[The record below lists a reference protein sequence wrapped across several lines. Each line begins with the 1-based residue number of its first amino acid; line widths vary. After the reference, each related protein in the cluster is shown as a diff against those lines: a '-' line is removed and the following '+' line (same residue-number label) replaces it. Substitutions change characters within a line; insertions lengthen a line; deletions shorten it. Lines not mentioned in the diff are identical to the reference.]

1 MKGMK
6 KLFALLAVLTM
17 ALTLTPMVA
26 PVAAADDYIVTITPE
41 EATVYEAQTV
51 EFKVTVKSADGFP
64 VDPSRISYSWLST
77 ATDVATVPVGAFSST
92 VLVTAVGKGTA
103 EIQAKVTIE
112 GFQKVVAATITV
124 LEKPTTPNPGMATIE
139 AEQAATGSN
148 VVTATVSFEEYLD
161 KVDAAYLVGA
171 RITIPKSANL
181 GGATLALTATIGS
194 TPYTSGSATIPADG
208 SPIII
213 LLSSASLAAAT
224 GTEGMWTIAITDS
237 GAPAKIPNDFTMTF
251 EVVSGK
257 TADFTTTT
265 TNLVVLAS
273 KGVEMKAHT
282 FTVEPVQQIL
292 PLTASGVPGT
302 ATIELKFDGEDVLTA
317 SAKILSASLS
327 NSVVVASAT
336 VSGNLVPISTA
347 TSLTAT
353 PIVVEVKPAGV
364 AGSSRMTI
372 VVQFTDAYSHTYT
385 ATAYIDVIVSQ
396 PSVPVT
402 LYNAQGSWV
411 TTNVLSYK
419 VTYDVVGG
427 FDMQNQVVQLF
438 AGNNATPIGIAQL
451 GQPVYASFA
460 DLYNAMGGKDGYLTL
475 KHAGGTSS
483 VTVPITFLSL
493 KDSTFK
499 GSYVSGEPLGEVTG
513 TITNVGGK
521 EIANT
526 STIGLA
532 LVGVWKDEEGKTQ
545 AAKIANIIATLT
557 ADKKTAT
564 FSTSGSDIRLT
575 VPAGSVYLVSKHVAD
590 EMVNNNNSNVYG
602 LSVADIAKY
611 AYKTI
616 TITQGTLVANPSTVN
631 APVNQKEIYLYD
643 QFGYPLKNTPVKVQY
658 GYKDENGNPIP
669 PAPAATDGEGKVK
682 LNFPQPY
689 AFGTYTATIS
699 TVKSGAFVDGVVALT
714 VTYAGGLS
722 LSDMTMA
729 GSLGSLNISLI
740 STSASIT
747 KLWISVDDTNKVLK
761 TYYDYAANDDAVA
774 YKLKPTGYTT
784 KFEYANDGACGVT
797 VTDFYWVGNSKNVT
811 LVGTALQGGTFT
823 VTVKAELS
831 DGSIVN
837 ISKQYIVKAY
847 RIDSITPASTTYG
860 TATAVKIVVKDWYG
874 SPVDN
879 LKVKLQNGNNSYT
892 LLPGDYGTY
901 TYTIPGA
908 ATPGVYYVYVSQDGT
923 NWVKYNKYFYIGPAL
938 DLKVTAPATVNAMS
952 SFNVAVT
959 DANGNPINGT
969 WEVVDPYYELYTVAD
984 GSVVSGQFTVNTANF
999 VSEVLMPLPLGAYT
1013 LVITDSEG
1021 KHGAEVTF
1029 NVIAPATITPTVV
1042 TNGLTSTF
1050 VVQMTS
1056 TGLNANQIKFAD
1068 ASRTVWQVGS
1078 VNTTATELV
1087 SLAYGDR
1094 NITTSGQTATVMVRV
1109 QKYRECP
1116 NAVVQ
1121 LLYGNFLLPTTVAVG
1136 HPQLSFVNTATLYA
1150 GDVVPVQVKLVDA
1163 LGNPVKG
1170 AVIKLYQLGYYEYT
1184 ATTNAEGIADFGN
1197 ITLSVA
1203 GNMVAELVFGPDQQR
1218 VVDYRLIGQT
1228 DNTNYKVTTQILP
1241 ARPAQGLKVTVTPT
1255 IVDAG
1260 KDALLTLT
1268 LVGADDKPVETGK
1281 SVVVTIGPSTYNGLV
1296 GANGVVTL
1304 TVKAESLTGTVVTGV
1319 VKVEGYNAATFT
1331 LAVTEKPVSK
1341 TFIELAPGMDVYT
1354 VNGETKFWDA
1364 TPYIKEGRTM
1374 VPIRHLAEALGFKA
1388 DWDFS
1393 DPANKMVFIFKA
1405 DQDPEKDKEH
1415 PFILLIIGQPTA
1427 MVNGNLV
1434 ALDVAPEILNGRT
1447 MVPLRFVVE
1456 TLGYQV
1462 EWLGNTIR
1470 LYK

>member
-41 EATVYEAQTV
+41 EATVYEGQTV
-51 EFKVTVKSADGFP
+51 EFKVKVTSSSGFT
-64 VDPSRISYSWLST
+64 VDPGLISYSWLST
-77 ATDVATVPVGAFSST
+77 ATDVATVPDVHTSTALVSAVGA
-92 VLVTAVGKGTA
+92 GTA
-103 EIQAKVTIE
+103 QIKAFVKVGSTFEKI
-112 GFQKVVAATITV
+112 VAATINV
-124 LEKPTTPNPGMATIE
+124 VEKPTTPEPGMAEIE

-161 KVDAAYLVGA
+161 KVDADYLVGA

-181 GGATLALTATIGS
+181 GGATLTLTATIGS
-194 TPYTSGSATIPADG
+194 TLYSAASATIPADG

-224 GTEGMWTIAITDS
+224 GTEGIWTIAITDGVS
-237 GAPAKIPNDFTMTF
+237 PVNPTKIPNDFTMTF

-257 TADFTTTT
+257 AADFTTTT
-265 TNLVVLAS
+265 ANLVVLAS
-273 KGVEMKAHT
+273 KEVEMEAHT

-292 PLTASGVPGT
+292 PLTANGVPGT

-327 NSVVVASAT
+327 NSVVIASAT
-336 VSGNLVPISTA
+336 VSGNPVPISTA

-353 PIVVEVKPAGV
+353 PIVVEVTPAGV

-372 VVQFTDAYSHTYT
+372 VVQYTDAYSHSYT

-411 TTNVLSYK
+411 RTNVLSYK

-427 FDMQNQVVQLF
+427 FDTQNQVVQLI
-438 AGNNATPIGIAQL
+438 AGNKVVGYAQL
-451 GQPVYASFA
+451 GQPVYATFA
-460 DLYNAMGGKDGYLTL
+460 DLYNEMGGKDGYLTL
-475 KHAGGTSS
+475 KHVGGTSS

-493 KDSTFK
+493 DDSTFK
-499 GSYVSGEPLGEVTG
+499 SSYVSGEPVGEVTG
-513 TITNVGGK
+513 TINNVAGTDLSGN
-521 EIANT
+521 IN
-526 STIGLA
+526 LA
-532 LVGVWKDEEGKTQ
+532 LVAVWTGPDGSTKSATVHTFTATRTSDDKT
-545 AAKIANIIATLT
+545 
-557 ADKKTAT
+557 TAT
-564 FSTSGSDIRLT
+564 FSIASGAFRFD
-575 VPAGSVYLVSKHVAD
+575 VPAGSVYLVSENIAANTKAGK
-590 EMVNNNNSNVYG
+590 VYG
-602 LSVADIAKY
+602 VSVAKY

-643 QFGYPLKNTPVKVQY
+643 QFGYPLKDTPVKVQY
-658 GYKDENGNPIP
+658 GYKDANGDPV
-669 PAPAATDGEGKVK
+669 PATTVTTDGEGKVK

-699 TVKSGAFVDGVVALT
+699 TVKSDRYVDGVVALT
-714 VTYAGGLS
+714 VTYAGGFVLADNIQYSDPIGPVTVNLS
-722 LSDMTMA
+722 
-729 GSLGSLNISLI
+729 
-740 STSASIT
+740 STGAKIKRLWVTVEDPDGVLYPNGDFADNDEFLEFPLAPASGFD
-747 KLWISVDDTNKVLK
+747 L
-761 TYYDYAANDDAVA
+761 AV
-774 YKLKPTGYTT
+774 
-784 KFEYANDGACGVT
+784 EYANANACGVKVSDYYWKTATPVNAVSLTGWT
-797 VTDFYWVGNSKNVT
+797 V
-811 LVGTALQGGTFT
+811 QGGSFK
-823 VTVKAELS
+823 VTAKAELT
-831 DGSIVN
+831 DGTFVTDT
-837 ISKQYIVKAY
+837 KTYVVKNF
-847 RIDSITPASTTYG
+847 RVESITPASTTYG
-860 TATAVKIVVKDWYG
+860 TATTVKIVVKDWYG
-874 SPVDN
+874 SYADK
-879 LKVKLQNGNNSYT
+879 LEVKLVGPDSTTYT
-892 LLPGDYGTY
+892 FIGGDFGTY
-901 TYTIPGA
+901 TYNIPASAKPGIYKVLIGGKDY
-908 ATPGVYYVYVSQDGT
+908 TGDDLDGVYFVVAP
-923 NWVKYNKYFYIGPAL
+923 VA

-952 SFNVAVT
+952 KFDVVVT
-959 DANGNPINGT
+959 DKDGNAVNGT
-969 WEVVDPYYELYTVAD
+969 WRIPNPLAPTLYTTAT
-984 GSVVSGQFTVNTANF
+984 GLVVNGRFTVDTAQF
-999 VSEVLMPLPLGAYT
+999 SKGSPLGAYDLIVT
-1013 LVITDSEG
+1013 TNDGAHRG
-1021 KHGAEVTF
+1021 KVTF

-1042 TNGLTSTF
+1042 TNGLKSTF
-1050 VVQMTS
+1050 VVNM
-1056 TGLNANQIKFAD
+1056 
-1068 ASRTVWQVGS
+1068 
-1078 VNTTATELV
+1078 TATGMSASLV
-1087 SLAYGDR
+1087 AIRETSRAVLQVVNDKFNPDKVTTVSVTYS
-1094 NITTSGQTATVMVRV
+1094 NIDVSGQTASITVVAHK
-1109 QKYRECP
+1109 QRECS
-1116 NAVVQ
+1116 NAVVR
-1121 LLYGNFLLPTTVAVG
+1121 LLYGNFVLGSVAVE
-1136 HPQLSFVNTATLYA
+1136 HPQLSFVNTGTLYA

-1170 AVIKLYQLGYYEYT
+1170 AVIKLSQLGYFEYT

-1218 VVDYRLIGQT
+1218 VIDYRLIGQT
-1228 DNTNYKVTTQILP
+1228 DNTNYKIVAQILP
-1241 ARPAQGLKVTVTPT
+1241 ARPAQDLKVTVTPT

-1341 TFIELAPGMDVYT
+1341 TVIELAPGMDIYT

-1364 TPYIKEGRTM
+1364 TPYIKNGRTL
-1374 VPIRHLAEALGFKA
+1374 VPIRHLAEAIGFKA

-1393 DPANKMVFIFKA
+1393 DPANKMVFIYTA
-1405 DQDPEKDKEH
+1405 EQDPEKDKEH

-1470 LYK
+1470 LMK